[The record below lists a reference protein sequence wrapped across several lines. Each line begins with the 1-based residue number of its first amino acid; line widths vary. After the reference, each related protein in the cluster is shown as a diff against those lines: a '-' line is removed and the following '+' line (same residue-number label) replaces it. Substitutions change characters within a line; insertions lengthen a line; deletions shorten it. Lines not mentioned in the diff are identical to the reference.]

1 MTHTLFLQHS
11 KMFNLDDITNESSEE
26 HNSKW
31 PYIPDHLYRILIIWI
46 SGSGKKNALFNSIK
60 KQDSGNLKT

>member
-26 HNSKW
+26 HNSIW

-60 KQDSGNLKT
+60 KQDSGNLI